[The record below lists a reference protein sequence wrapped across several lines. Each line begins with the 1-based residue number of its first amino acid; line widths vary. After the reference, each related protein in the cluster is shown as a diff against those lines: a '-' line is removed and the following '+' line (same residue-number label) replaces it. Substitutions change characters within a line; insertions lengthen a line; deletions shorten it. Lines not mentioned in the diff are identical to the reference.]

1 MELAYRSGAVPLVE
15 RARAELAATGARP
28 RTLVFT
34 GLDALTA
41 QERRVAEMAAE
52 GLSNPQIAQALF
64 VTRRTVET
72 HLRHA
77 FQKLDI
83 RSREELAP
91 TFVANQA

>member
-1 MELAYRSGAVPLVE
+1 
-15 RARAELAATGARP
+15 
-28 RTLVFT
+28 
-34 GLDALTA
+34 
-41 QERRVAEMAAE
+41 
-52 GLSNPQIAQALF
+52 

-91 TFVANQA
+91 TFVANQD